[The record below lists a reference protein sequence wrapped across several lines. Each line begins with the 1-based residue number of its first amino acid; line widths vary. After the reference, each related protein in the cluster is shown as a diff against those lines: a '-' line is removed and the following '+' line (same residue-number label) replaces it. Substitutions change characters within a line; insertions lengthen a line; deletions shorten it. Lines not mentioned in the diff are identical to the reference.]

1 MVFRFWY
8 ELGFGVIALISI
20 LIFGPKGMVAIV
32 PIAFLPIIMRVK
44 KIKADERETQL
55 FFKGTQY
62 IVNSIVIIILLAVF
76 AFKVQLAD
84 FTNISAYSINLVAV
98 SILILVS
105 LLRLYI
111 FYKH

>member
-1 MVFRFWY
+1 MAFRFWY
-8 ELGFGVIALISI
+8 ELSFGVIALISI
-20 LIFGPKGMVAIV
+20 LIFGPKGIVAIV

-62 IVNSIVIIILLAVF
+62 IVNVIVVMILLAVF
-76 AFKVQLAD
+76 VFKVQLAD
-84 FTNISAYSINLVAV
+84 LTNMSSDLINIVAV

-105 LLRLYI
+105 LLRLYL